1 MPAFPS
7 DAYNYL
13 CWRQKKEEGEHGC
26 LGTQGSLEN
35 GDRFAITREG
45 SERVRGDILVK
56 YIFITGGVMSG
67 LGKGITAASV
77 GRILKNRGYGITAV
91 KIDPYLNIDAGTM
104 NPGQHG
110 EVFVLSDGSEVD
122 LDLGNYERFLDIDL
136 SSAHNITTGKVY
148 RTVIEKERRG
158 DFLGETVQII
168 PHITDEIKSCI
179 RAAAEMEI
187 PGQKKADICL
197 VEIGGTVGDIESM
210 PFLEAV
216 RQMRGELSLHDT
228 VIIHVTLIP
237 EDTMGDLKTKPTQ
250 HSVKALRELGLHADI
265 IVGRSERTIGPHTK
279 RKISAFCDLPQH
291 SVISAATAPD
301 IYQVPLELEKEG
313 LGDVL
318 SEHLGLEKRKA
329 DPSWY
334 HLVSREYTERVSVG
348 IVSKYG
354 IEDVYLSIK
363 EALKHAG
370 RALSTEVRITW
381 LDAERYDQKQ
391 LAEFDGILV
400 PGGFG
405 KRGIEGKID
414 AIHWARTNRTP
425 FLGLCLGFQMAVV
438 EYSRHVLGW
447 EDATSAEI
455 GEGRH
460 VIAILPEQY
469 DITELGGTMRL
480 GNSPITI
487 KEGTLAMRVY
497 GEREITERHR
507 HRYEVNP
514 RYIPD
519 LEKAG
524 LVFSGA
530 FENRMEICEISD
542 HPFFMATQFHP
553 EFRSRPT
560 RPSPPFVGFV
570 KACCT
575 RNGRRTR

>member
-1 MPAFPS
+1 MWMRSGRESLSGPGRVFPEETGRG
-7 DAYNYL
+7 YL
-13 CWRQKKEEGEHGC
+13 
-26 LGTQGSLEN
+26 L
-35 GDRFAITREG
+35 
-45 SERVRGDILVK
+45 K
-56 YIFITGGVMSG
+56 YIFVTGGVMSG

-122 LDLGNYERFLDIDL
+122 LDLGNYERFLEIDL

-168 PHITDEIKSCI
+168 PHITDEIKACI
-179 RAAAEMEI
+179 QAASNMEL
-187 PGQKKADICL
+187 PGQKRADICL

-216 RQMRGELSLHDT
+216 RQMRGDLPPQDT

-265 IVGRSERTIGPHTK
+265 IVGRSERPIGSHTK
-279 RKISAFCDLPQH
+279 RKISAFCDLPLKG
-291 SVISAATAPD
+291 VVSAATAPD
-301 IYQVPLELEKEG
+301 IYQVPLELEKES

-329 DPSWY
+329 DTGWY
-334 HLVSREYTERVSVG
+334 HLVSREYTERVSVA

-381 LDAERYDQKQ
+381 LDAERYEKKQ
-391 LAEFDGILV
+391 LSEFDGILV

-405 KRGIEGKID
+405 KRGIEGKVD
-414 AIHWARTNRTP
+414 AIEWARTRKTP

-438 EYSRHVLGW
+438 EYARHVLGW
-447 EDATSAEI
+447 EDATSAEM

-469 DITELGGTMRL
+469 DVTDLGGTMRL
-480 GNSPITI
+480 GNSPITL
-487 KEGTLAMRVY
+487 KEGTLAMQVY
-497 GEREITERHR
+497 GEKEIEERHR

-514 RYIPD
+514 RYIPEI
-519 LEKAG
+519 EKAG
-524 LVFSGA
+524 LVFSGLYQ
-530 FENRMEICEISD
+530 NRMEICEIPG

-560 RPSPPFVGFV
+560 RPSPPFLGFV
-570 KACCT
+570 KACGEQNK
-575 RNGRRTR
+575 RKDEVKAR

>member
-1 MPAFPS
+1 LA
-7 DAYNYL
+7 A
-13 CWRQKKEEGEHGC
+13 KKREGEYGC
-26 LGTQGSLEN
+26 LGTHGSPQN
-35 GDRFAITREG
+35 GNRYAITRE
-45 SERVRGDILVK
+45 SRERGRGEILVK

-216 RQMRGELSLHDT
+216 RQMRGELSQHDT

-265 IVGRSERTIGPHTK
+265 IVGRSERTIGSHTK
-279 RKISAFCDLPQH
+279 RKISAFCDLPQNA
-291 SVISAATAPD
+291 VISAATAPD

-391 LAEFDGILV
+391 LAEFDGVLV

-469 DITELGGTMRL
+469 DVTELGGTMRL

-524 LVFSGA
+524 LVFSGS

-575 RNGRRTR
+575 RNGRRSR